1 MPTRDKKPTDSLTYG
16 KIGITTDP
24 KIQNSLLSMINHWNE
39 ICQQIEVSEEKLSE
53 FIESAGLSASQ
64 LKKLQKYIFEWNK
77 SKKLAKTFDQFLLP
91 VDPIK
96 IESPFDQ
103 DDFRYIW
110 KTWRE
115 YMQEQHGRL
124 MRSRMEQ
131 MSLHYLAE
139 ISENN
144 PDLAISYLR
153 FAMANGYRSFF
164 KVTHKDM
171 STPPK
176 SDKNGSDF

>member
-1 MPTRDKKPTDSLTYG
+1 M
-16 KIGITTDP
+16 IT
-24 KIQNSLLSMINHWNE
+24 HWNE
-39 ICQQIEVSEEKLSE
+39 ICQQIELADKKLDE
-53 FIESAGLSASQ
+53 FIEKAGLSASQ
-64 LKKLQKYIFEWNK
+64 LKRLQKYTSELNK
-77 SKKLAKTFDQFLLP
+77 VKKLANAFDEFLAP
-91 VDPIK
+91 VDPIA

-110 KTWRE
+110 KTWKE
-115 YMQEQHGRL
+115 YNQEQHGRL

-144 PDLAISYLR
+144 PDVAIGYLR

-164 KVTHKDM
+164 KVEAKDKT
-171 STPPK
+171 TPPK
-176 SDKNGSDF
+176 ANKNGSDY

>member
-1 MPTRDKKPTDSLTYG
+1 MLT
-16 KIGITTDP
+16 
-24 KIQNSLLSMINHWNE
+24 HWNE
-39 ICQQIEVSEEKLSE
+39 ICTQIEAADHKLTE
-53 FIESAGLSASQ
+53 FIDSAGLSVTQ
-64 LKKLQKYIFEWNK
+64 LNKMRKFSSEWNK
-77 SKKLAKTFDQFLLP
+77 FKKMAKVFDHYIAP
-91 VDPIK
+91 VEPIK

-110 KTWRE
+110 KTWKE

-139 ISENN
+139 ISDSN
-144 PDLAISYLR
+144 PDLAIGYLR

-164 KVTHKDM
+164 KVTNKDK

-176 SDKNGSDF
+176 SDKHDGNY

>member
-1 MPTRDKKPTDSLTYG
+1 MLT
-16 KIGITTDP
+16 
-24 KIQNSLLSMINHWNE
+24 HWNE
-39 ICQQIEVSEEKLSE
+39 ICTQIEASDHRLTE
-53 FIESAGLSASQ
+53 FIDGAGLSVTQ
-64 LKKLQKYIFEWNK
+64 LNKMRKFSLEWNK
-77 SKKLAKTFDQFLLP
+77 FKKMAKVFDQFLVPL
-91 VDPIK
+91 DPIE

-110 KTWRE
+110 KTWKE
-115 YMQEQHGRL
+115 YMHEQHGRL

-139 ISENN
+139 ISDND

-164 KVTHKDM
+164 KVTNKDK

-176 SDKNGSDF
+176 SDKHGSDF